1 MNKYSSARSYFM
13 VILTVY
19 TLGLIACTSST
30 AIPAEG
36 PVIISSLAPEHPDIY
51 PVGNTRITCVAESR
65 NGSKLTYQWVCNDG
79 TIIGSGETIT
89 WEAPITYGDFHI
101 MCTVTDDNGNKASRT
116 TNVTVLV
123 RDPTKCC
130 R

>member
-1 MNKYSSARSYFM
+1 MNNYISVRSYFM
-13 VILTVY
+13 AVIAIFTM
-19 TLGLIACTSST
+19 GLIACSSSN
-30 AIPAEG
+30 AMPAEG
-36 PVIISSLAPEHPDIY
+36 PVIISSLTPEHPDIY
-51 PVGNTRITCVAESR
+51 PVGNTRITCIAESK

-79 TIIGSGETIT
+79 TITGSGETIT

-101 MCTVTDDNGNKASRT
+101 MCTVTDDSGNKASRAT
-116 TNVTVLV
+116 TVRVLV